1 MFETGA
7 FLLNSSGNIDR
18 LVTDDGKEYHLE
30 PTLAIEAT
38 NNANAAAR
46 LAKETIERLEE
57 DERVRDQN
65 EEARKQAE
73 NGRKSVE
80 EERVVSENGR
90 VRADEERAER
100 VNAALDLVGKATT
113 SANDAADRAKASS
126 DAADASARRADDA
139 AAVAKE
145 NVLQGTAS
153 GGVVHVEDAY
163 PALLRECKVLGKSV
177 QTVTTG
183 KNLLDVKSVTPG
195 KFVNASDGFLVN
207 AETFSASEMIPVAA
221 GQDYTYAG
229 APTGTGAGYA
239 WYDAEGAFVSGG
251 NFSGISA
258 TVTLTS
264 PERATSLRLTVD
276 DKKSGSAQLEKS
288 ATATA
293 YEPYSGGKPSPR
305 PDFPQPTTSV
315 GKAEVVTAGKNLIS
329 LNERVLT
336 SHGITVTSHT
346 DGTFTLDGTGDSQ
359 GLWLNIGKADL
370 VAGQTYTLSLSKK
383 HAALGVSLWSAADNK
398 HVLMVAQGS
407 DSKTTAVEKS
417 ERVTVFLAGGAGAS
431 YSNDETSVQLEIGS
445 RSGFTPH
452 VPSVSASIDL
462 QGHELCS
469 ITENREYNQKTYKD
483 ELVVGSDGNVSLIK
497 RVFSARIDGSEPMSL
512 SSTGEFQYF
521 TYAPKTVRPVDDSL
535 AIRSNRFGKIG
546 REPWCFYVAGGS
558 NATLFFTF
566 PLGTFANDGEL
577 NEWLAGHPI
586 DVSYLGSEPQIIS
599 LGKVPVPAL
608 PESTS
613 SVWNNGNIR
622 TDVSATYV
630 RDVNMVIGKLE
641 QSLAAI
647 PVIAAASL

>member
-346 DGTFTLDGTGDSQ
+346 DGTFTLDGTGNSQ

-521 TYAPKTVRPVDDSL
+521 TYAPKTVRPVDASL